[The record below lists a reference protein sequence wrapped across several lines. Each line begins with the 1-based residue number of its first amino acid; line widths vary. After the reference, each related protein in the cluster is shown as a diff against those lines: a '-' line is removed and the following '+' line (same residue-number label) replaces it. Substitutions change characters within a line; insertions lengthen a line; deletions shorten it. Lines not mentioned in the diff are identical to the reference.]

1 MPLISR
7 SMDARDGLQ
16 ARSIKYQMT
25 AARLPLAR
33 DLAEFAFAG
42 TPINEGLVRDLA
54 SGAFIASQRNAV
66 LVGGSGTGD
75 RDLAV
80 FTQHRLL
87 KRGVLPVSQRIAS

>member
-1 MPLISR
+1 
-7 SMDARDGLQ
+7 MDARDGLQ

-25 AARLPLAR
+25 AARLPL
-33 DLAEFAFAG
+33 AFAG

-87 KRGVLPVSQRIAS
+87 KRGVLPISQRIAS